1 MIMKSRITSSVFYI
15 CLLSL
20 LCSVGTVADTLVAE
34 KSGIRFV
41 SVKNASVAEVHHF
54 RSLSGSLSEE
64 GRVTVTIALVDV
76 ETMIPIRN
84 ERMREM
90 FFETVSFPV
99 AVIEA
104 DIDMAAINAL
114 ASGDYLTMEVLFR
127 LSLHG
132 KEQMLAARV
141 GVARLGEELHVNTLQ
156 PLIINTS
163 SFGLTEGVQRLL
175 EVAGLHSISTAVP
188 VTANL
193 VFAPG
198 RHP

>member
-1 MIMKSRITSSVFYI
+1 MNSRTTSSVFLV

-20 LCSVGTVADTLVAE
+20 LCSAGGAAATLVGE
-34 KSGIRFV
+34 KSGVRFV

-54 RSLSGSLSEE
+54 RSLSGTLSEE
-64 GRVTVTIALVDV
+64 GRVTVAIPLVDV

-84 ERMREM
+84 ERMREL
-90 FFETVSFPV
+90 FFETLSFPV

-114 ASGDYLTMEVLFR
+114 TSGDYLTMNVLFR

-132 KEQMLAARV
+132 KEQMLEALVA
-141 GVARLGEELHVNTLQ
+141 VARLGDEIHVDTLQ
-156 PLIINTS
+156 PLILNAG
-163 SFGLTEGVQRLL
+163 SFGLVAGVERLR

-188 VTANL
+188 VTASL

-198 RHP
+198 RLP

>member
-1 MIMKSRITSSVFYI
+1 MKSRITSSVFFI

-20 LCSVGTVADTLVAE
+20 LCSVGTAADTLVAE
-34 KSGIRFV
+34 KSGVRFV

-90 FFETVSFPV
+90 FFETMSFPV

-104 DIDMAAINAL
+104 DIDMTAINAL
-114 ASGDYLTMEVLFR
+114 ASGDYLAMDVLFR

-132 KEQMLAARV
+132 KEQMLEARV
-141 GVARLGEELHVNTLQ
+141 GVARLGDELRVDTLQ
-156 PLIINTS
+156 PLIINTT
-163 SFGLTEGVQRLL
+163 SFGLTDGVERLR

-198 RHP
+198 SHP

>member
-1 MIMKSRITSSVFYI
+1 MNSRTTSSVFFL

-20 LCSVGTVADTLVAE
+20 LCSVGTVAATLVGE
-34 KSGIRFV
+34 KSGVRFV

-54 RSLSGSLSEE
+54 RSLSGTLTEE
-64 GRVTVTIALVDV
+64 GRVTVTIPLVDV

-90 FFETVSFPV
+90 FFETVSFPA

-114 ASGDYLTMEVLFR
+114 ASGDYLTMNVLFR

-132 KEQMLAARV
+132 KEQMLEAS
-141 GVARLGEELHVNTLQ
+141 VAVAKLGDELHVDTLQ
-156 PLIINTS
+156 PLIINVG
-163 SFGLTEGVQRLL
+163 SFGLVEGVERLR

-188 VTANL
+188 ITASL

>member
-1 MIMKSRITSSVFYI
+1 MKSRTTNSVLVVW
-15 CLLSL
+15 LLSL
-20 LCSVGTVADTLVAE
+20 LCSAGSVAATLVGE
-34 KSGIRFV
+34 KSGVRFV

-54 RSLSGSLSEE
+54 RGLSGTLSEE
-64 GRVTVTIALVDV
+64 GRVTVNIALVDV

-84 ERMREM
+84 ERMRDL
-90 FFETVSFPV
+90 FFETASFPV

-114 ASGDYLTMEVLFR
+114 ANGDYLAMNVLFR

-132 KEQMLAARV
+132 KEQMLETEV
-141 GVARLGEELHVNTLQ
+141 GVARIHDEIHVNTLQ
-156 PLIINTS
+156 PLIINAG
-163 SFGLTEGVQRLL
+163 SFGLVEGVERLR

-188 VTANL
+188 VTASL

>member
-1 MIMKSRITSSVFYI
+1 MKSRAGNNVFFV

-20 LCSVGTVADTLVAE
+20 LFSAGTVAATLVGE
-34 KSGIRFV
+34 KSGVRFV

-54 RSLSGSLSEE
+54 SGLSGTLSEE
-64 GRVTVTIALVDV
+64 GRVTVSIPLVDV

-84 ERMREM
+84 ERMREL
-90 FFETVSFPV
+90 FFETVSFPA

-114 ASGDYLTMEVLFR
+114 TSGDYLTMTVLFR

-132 KEQMLAARV
+132 KEQMLETSV
-141 GVARLGEELHVNTLQ
+141 GVARLGDELHVDTLQ
-156 PLIINTS
+156 PLIINAG
-163 SFGLTEGVQRLL
+163 SFGLVEGVERLR

-188 VTANL
+188 VTASL

-198 RHP
+198 SRP